1 MLNVHLLNSALSGCC
16 VRSSLIDQQ
25 PRASP
30 WPCWL
35 CCIAFLLTKPP
46 PTCHCI
52 IPMLGLL
59 DATGGSHLQ
68 LKPTYGGAW
77 HLHCI
82 ECWNL
87 SVCPNFGPSLA
98 PYFFSLFCP
107 SALSPWVVPTFISHQ
122 NPPLYALSIPTCSF
136 LCPVAHFLSPSAEGG
151 LLPVPFPSGELQSPP
166 FSLFSVFLLDVFS
179 SSQKSVCLPRTLTH
193 LLLRLSIHA
202 FCLILLTHKSKFLSH
217 CLYTPT
223 SSLLD
228 HVLCAF
234 ACLSLMSV
242 PSTTFLFTHDPLYR
256 MH

>member
-1 MLNVHLLNSALSGCC
+1 MFAPILVLRWPHTSLASFVPLLCLRESFPRSFHIRTHLCML
-16 VRSSLIDQQ
+16 R
-25 PRASP
+25 
-30 WPCWL
+30 
-35 CCIAFLLTKPP
+35 
-46 PTCHCI
+46 
-52 IPMLGLL
+52 
-59 DATGGSHLQ
+59 
-68 LKPTYGGAW
+68 
-77 HLHCI
+77 
-82 ECWNL
+82 
-87 SVCPNFGPSLA
+87 PSLPA
-98 PYFFSLFCP
+98 PFYALLP
-107 SALSPWVVPTFISHQ
+107 TLSPP
-122 NPPLYALSIPTCSF
+122 
-136 LCPVAHFLSPSAEGG
+136 AEGG
-151 LLPVPFPSGELQSPP
+151 LLSVPFPSGELQSPP

-193 LLLRLSIHA
+193 LLLWLSTHA